1 MKTILFLECNI
12 SGTGVS
18 AIKLA
23 KERGYHTVLF
33 TKERHYYAQLAD
45 NPMLYIDEVVEL
57 NTDSM
62 AAILNHALDYN
73 LYGIVAFDDYRLI
86 NAAAASHAFNLPSP
100 SLIALTACRYKH
112 LTRQYLHQHN
122 ANCRYKVG
130 NIHDK
135 FDLNNMQFPVV
146 IKPCDDSG
154 SNQVTICYSE
164 EDALTAVQ
172 ALSEFR
178 VNRRGYQLS
187 PHYLVEEFIEGD
199 EYSAEA
205 YWDSKD
211 NEWTILGVTKKYT
224 TSGQYAVEI
233 GHDFP
238 DDTLDI
244 ENITKTIIAWLTQ
257 IGLSHTVAHVEFK
270 LSHSEIKL
278 IEINPRVAGG
288 MIDTLCYQSTGFDL
302 VECYLSLHVKDM
314 VYTPKLCANKQY
326 TSIRFL
332 TSEKPGTI
340 IGFHANPQLSA
351 PLLFNF
357 VPTPIHVTTLKDSYS
372 RLGYV
377 ITTASERYL
386 AGKKAESWLDH
397 VKLLYK

>member
-45 NPMLYIDEVVEL
+45 NPTLYVDEVMEL
-57 NTDSM
+57 NTDSI
-62 AAILNHALDYN
+62 AAILSHALNYN
-73 LYGIVAFDDYRLI
+73 LHGIVAFDDYRLI
-86 NAAAASHAFNLPSP
+86 NAAAASHAFGLPSP

-112 LTRQYLHQHN
+112 LTRQHLHQHN

-130 NIHDK
+130 NIHNK
-135 FDLNNMQFPVV
+135 FDLNNMPFPVV

-154 SNQVTICYSE
+154 SSQVTVCYSE
-164 EDALTAVQ
+164 EEALTAVQ

-187 PHYLVEEFIEGD
+187 PHYLIEEFIEGD

-205 YWDSKD
+205 YWDSQSDK
-211 NEWTILGVTKKYT
+211 WKILGITKKYT
-224 TSGQYAVEI
+224 TSGQYAVEV

-238 DDTLDI
+238 DESLDI
-244 ENITKTIIAWLTQ
+244 ENVTKTIIEWLTQ

-270 LSHSEIKL
+270 ISHGEIKL

-302 VECYLSLHVKDM
+302 IECYLSLHVKDM
-314 VYTPKLCANKQY
+314 DYTPIFHTHKQY
-326 TSIRFL
+326 ASIRFL
-332 TSEKPGTI
+332 TSERPGTI
-340 IGFHANPQLSA
+340 TGFHANAQLSA

-357 VPTPIHVTTLKDSYS
+357 VPTPKHVTALKDSYS

-377 ITTASERYL
+377 ITTATERHL
-386 AGKKAESWLDH
+386 AGKKAENWLSN
-397 VKLLYK
+397 VTLQYK